1 MSGFHLKILNIDRL
15 FFEGE
20 VDMLVARTVGGDV
33 GVMKGHADLIAALDF
48 GVLRIKTGGEEKCAA
63 VSRGMLVVD
72 KLGATVITNHSE
84 WEDEIDLERAVE
96 QKKAAEKDLER
107 AKSKHEHDIAE
118 FRLKRALNRI
128 SSKNRH

>member
-20 VDMLVARTVGGDV
+20 VDTLVARTVCGDV
-33 GVMKGHADLIAALDF
+33 GIKKGHADLIAALDF
-48 GVLRIKTGGEEKCAA
+48 GVLRIKTGGEEKSAA
-63 VSRGMLVVD
+63 VSKGMLVVD
-72 KLGATVITNHSE
+72 KFGATIITNHSE
-84 WEDEIDLERAVE
+84 WEDEIDIDRAVE
-96 QKKAAEKDLER
+96 QKKAAERELER

-128 SSKNRH
+128 SSKKL